1 MAGRGTPEAAGSRV
15 AGTRRLGYAP
25 EVVFN
30 PLAPSQVGAAAAN
43 VWDAAINGGL
53 ADTRPQ
59 ARRILTEARHR
70 TLYRYLETTDPVP
83 ERLPVLLVPTLGAPP
98 SCFDLRHGNSLV
110 EHLLGSGARTY
121 MVDFGRQRFSDRD
134 LALERWVEL
143 VLPRTIKEASR
154 DAGDRPLHLVGW
166 SLGGVLAALT
176 VANDQSL
183 PVHTISVVAAP
194 FDMHRMRLRATLAPL
209 SAINALSE
217 GFIQAAL
224 TRLIANPAAAPFVR
238 TGMRALTL
246 PQELRYPT
254 ALAMN
259 LHDREALAQLEAT
272 EAIKREL
279 RTYSGRSIGQIYA
292 RFIAVNELDVRPAEL
307 HGEFLDLGALRQP
320 FLSIAGTDDILAPEM
335 AVHAVST
342 MLPQSAEVR
351 LRTAPGGHI
360 AVLAG
365 PNAKATTWKELD
377 EFQGWWD
384 TRQIRKRVPSRRVS
398 VEEAGATIERP
409 KLHVL

>member
-1 MAGRGTPEAAGSRV
+1 
-15 AGTRRLGYAP
+15 
-25 EVVFN
+25 VVFN
-30 PLAPSQVGAAAAN
+30 PLAPSQLGAAAAN
-43 VWDAAINGGL
+43 LWDAALHGGL

-70 TLYRYLETTDPVP
+70 TLYRYLETSDVDPS
-83 ERLPVLLVPTLGAPP
+83 RLPVLLIPTLGAPP
-98 SCFDLRHGNSLV
+98 ACFDLRHGNSLV
-110 EHLLGSGARTY
+110 QHLLGNGTPTY

-143 VLPRTIKEASR
+143 VLPRTIREASA
-154 DAGDRPLHLVGW
+154 DAGGKPLHLVGW
-166 SLGGVLAALT
+166 SLGGILAALT

-183 PVHTISVVAAP
+183 PVHTVSVVAAP
-194 FDMHRMRLRATLAPL
+194 FDMSRMRLRATLAPL

-217 GFIQAAL
+217 GFLQAAL
-224 TRLIANPAAAPFVR
+224 TKVMTNPFAAPVVR
-238 TGMRALTL
+238 NGMRALSI
-246 PQELRYPT
+246 PRELSYP
-254 ALAMN
+254 ASLLLN
-259 LHDREALAQLEAT
+259 LNDREALAQLEAT
-272 EAIKREL
+272 EAIKRDL
-279 RTYSGRSIGQIYA
+279 RTYTGRSIGEIYA

-320 FLSIAGTDDILAPEM
+320 FLSIAGAEDILAPEM

-342 MLPQSAEVR
+342 LLPQSAEVR
-351 LRTAPGGHI
+351 LRTSPGGHF

-365 PNAKATTWKELD
+365 PTAKSTTWRELE

-384 TRQIRKRVPSRRVS
+384 AKQIRRRIPSRRVS
-398 VEEAGATIERP
+398 VEEAGASMERP